1 MALKLAINGFG
12 RIGRLVFREAM
23 KHDEFEVVAV
33 NDLTDAGQLAHLL
46 KYDSVHGI
54 YDAEVNAD
62 EDSFVVNGQRI
73 KVYAEKD
80 PAQLPWGELGVDVV
94 LECTGHFRSM
104 EEVGKHIEAGAKKA
118 ILSAPAKGAMLTFV
132 MGVNHEDYNPATD
145 DVISNASCTTNCLA
159 PVAKVLDE
167 KFGIERGMMTTI
179 HSYTNDQR
187 ILDFPHS
194 DPRRARAGAVSMIP
208 TTTGAAVA
216 VSKVL
221 PQLKDYNELPLV
233 SIDYNGNHHSST
245 VDGLSTMVLENKMVK
260 VLAWGA
266 FFMLNKKTMKDID
279 VKGKRVFVRVDFNV
293 PMADGAITDET
304 RIRAAIPT
312 IEYLVEQGAKVILA
326 SHLGR
331 PKGEVKEDMCLT
343 AAGVRLAQ
351 LMGKPVTKL
360 DESIGQVVEEAVAS
374 MHDGDLLLMENV
386 RFHAGEEKNDPTL
399 AQQFAQLADIYMYC
413 KALSNPEHPFTAIIG
428 GAKVKDKI
436 GVIESLLEKVDHL
449 IIGGGLSFT
458 FIKAQGY
465 DIGKSLLEE
474 DKIELAK
481 SFIEKAKAKGVQ
493 LHMPVDA
500 VVANEFSQDAETQIV
515 NVDAI
520 PADWMG
526 LDIGPKTAANYAEVI
541 KNSKLIIWNGPMGVF
556 EMDKFANG
564 TKKVADAM
572 ATTAGYTVIGGGDSA
587 AAVEKFEVADK
598 MDHISTGGGASLELM
613 EGKELP
619 GIVALNDK

>member
-1 MALKLAINGFG
+1 MGESK
-12 RIGRLVFREAM
+12 
-23 KHDEFEVVAV
+23 EF
-33 NDLTDAGQLAHLL
+33 
-46 KYDSVHGI
+46 
-54 YDAEVNAD
+54 
-62 EDSFVVNGQRI
+62 
-73 KVYAEKD
+73 
-80 PAQLPWGELGVDVV
+80 
-94 LECTGHFRSM
+94 
-104 EEVGKHIEAGAKKA
+104 
-118 ILSAPAKGAMLTFV
+118 
-132 MGVNHEDYNPATD
+132 
-145 DVISNASCTTNCLA
+145 TTKNF
-159 PVAKVLDE
+159 E
-167 KFGIERGMMTTI
+167 GG
-179 HSYTNDQR
+179 
-187 ILDFPHS
+187 
-194 DPRRARAGAVSMIP
+194 
-208 TTTGAAVA
+208 
-216 VSKVL
+216 
-221 PQLKDYNELPLV
+221 
-233 SIDYNGNHHSST
+233 
-245 VDGLSTMVLENKMVK
+245 
-260 VLAWGA
+260 

-293 PMADGAITDET
+293 PMADGVITDET

-331 PKGEVKEDMCLT
+331 PKGEVKEDMRLT
-343 AAGVRLAQ
+343 AVGVRLAE
-351 LMGKPVTKL
+351 LMAKPVTKL
-360 DESIGQVVEEAVAS
+360 DESIGQVVEEAVAI
-374 MHDGDLLLMENV
+374 MQNGDMILLENV
-386 RFHAGEEKNDPTL
+386 RFHAGEEKNDPAL
-399 AQQFAQLADIYMYC
+399 AEQFAKLADVYVNDAFGAAHRAHASTEGIAKHIPAVSGFLMQKELDVLG
-413 KALSNPEHPFTAIIG
+413 KALSNPERPFTAIIG

-474 DKIELAK
+474 DKIDLAK
-481 SFIEKAKAKGVQ
+481 SFIEKAKEKGVQ

-500 VVANEFSQDAETQIV
+500 VVANEFSKDAETKIV
-515 NVDAI
+515 DVDAI

-541 KNSKLIIWNGPMGVF
+541 KDSKLIIWNGPMGVF

-564 TKKVADAM
+564 TKTVADAM
-572 ATTAGYTVIGGGDSA
+572 ATTTGYTVIGGGDSA